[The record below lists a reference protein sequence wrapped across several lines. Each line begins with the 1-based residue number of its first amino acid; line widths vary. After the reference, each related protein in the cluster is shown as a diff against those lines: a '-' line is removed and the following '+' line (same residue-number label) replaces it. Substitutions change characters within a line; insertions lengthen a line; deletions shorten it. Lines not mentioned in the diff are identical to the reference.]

1 MITND
6 TNKRFSTGSQQR
18 EKVILECPNMLCSV
32 APPNGNN
39 KDEDNVPIVRRSNK
53 VYRDPC
59 EQETTEWVEREVMA
73 RVLSEM
79 YPKKGWQRKKD
90 EGREERGCLMEERG
104 LPLTVDPGFSLPK
117 KSLEKLV
124 DEELREIIRHMIGW

>member
-1 MITND
+1 
-6 TNKRFSTGSQQR
+6 
-18 EKVILECPNMLCSV
+18 MLCSV
-32 APPNGNN
+32 APPRGEN
-39 KDEDNVPIVRRSNK
+39 KNEDNVPIVRRSNK

-79 YPKKGWQRKKD
+79 YPKNGWQREKEVGK
-90 EGREERGCLMEERG
+90 ERTGLREERG

-117 KSLEKLV
+117 KSLETLI
-124 DEELREIIRHMIGW
+124 DEELREIIRHMIG